1 MRAAVVLAAGFSR
14 RMGTDKLL
22 LEVGGAPMYRHALRL
37 AAALPVRTCIVVT
50 NHPAIAREAEA
61 MGFAAVPSPRAGEGM
76 GCSVA
81 AGAAALGSEGC
92 AVFLNAD
99 QPFLRAETVKTLLDA
114 CETQGK
120 IAVPVVEGVP
130 CSPCVF
136 PQRFYRE
143 LAALS
148 GEMGGKAVWKRHPAG
163 VVRVRFADAA
173 AFADVDTREQYG
185 SVQNKDF
192 MI

>member
-37 AAALPVRTCIVVT
+37 AAAL
-50 NHPAIAREAEA
+50 
-61 MGFAAVPSPRAGEGM
+61 
-76 GCSVA
+76 
-81 AGAAALGSEGC
+81 GSEDC

-120 IAVPVVEGVP
+120 IAVPVVEGAP

-136 PQRFYRE
+136 PQRFYGE

-185 SVQNKDF
+185 SVRNKDF

>member
-22 LEVGGAPMYRHALRL
+22 LEVGGRADVPACAAAGGRRSRCGRALWSRIIRPSGGKPKRWALRL
-37 AAALPVRTCIVVT
+37 CQPARGRGPWAAP
-50 NHPAIAREAEA
+50 
-61 MGFAAVPSPRAGEGM
+61 
-76 GCSVA
+76 VA
-81 AGAAALGSEGC
+81 AGAAALGSEDC

-120 IAVPVVEGVP
+120 IAVPVVEGAP

-136 PQRFYRE
+136 PQQFYGE

-163 VVRVRFADAA
+163 VVRVRFAGRSRICRCGHAGA
-173 AFADVDTREQYG
+173 VCPP
-185 SVQNKDF
+185 
-192 MI
+192 

>member
-37 AAALPVRTCIVVT
+37 ATALPVRTRIVVT
-50 NHPAIAREAEA
+50 NHPAIAREAEV
-61 MGFAAVPSPRAGEGM
+61 MGFTTVPSPRAGEGM

-99 QPFLRAETVKTLLDA
+99 QPFLQVETVKTLLEA
-114 CETQGK
+114 QGK
-120 IAVPVVEGVP
+120 IAVPVVEGAP

-136 PQRFYRE
+136 PHRFYGE

-148 GEMGGKAVWKRHPAG
+148 GEMGGKAVWKRHPAR

-173 AFADVDTREQYG
+173 AFADVDTREQYARLDSAG
-185 SVQNKDF
+185 R
-192 MI
+192 I

>member
-61 MGFAAVPSPRAGEGM
+61 MGFAAV
-76 GCSVA
+76 
-81 AGAAALGSEGC
+81 
-92 AVFLNAD
+92 
-99 QPFLRAETVKTLLDA
+99 LRAETVKTLLDA

-120 IAVPVVEGVP
+120 IAVPVVEGAP

-136 PQRFYRE
+136 PQRFFGACR
-143 LAALS
+143 
-148 GEMGGKAVWKRHPAG
+148 
-163 VVRVRFADAA
+163 
-173 AFADVDTREQYG
+173 AFG
-185 SVQNKDF
+185 
-192 MI
+192 